1 MSAASPKRKA
11 APIIR
16 VHGRNYMDWFRRNA
30 GRDARYDY
38 LYPLDELKPWEAR
51 AKEIAAELDVGSVD
65 VIFNN
70 HYRAQAVVNA
80 LQFASLTTAKAAK
93 VPALLAEAY
102 PDAFTDLPRKGR
114 AENAEPVG

>member
-1 MSAASPKRKA
+1 M
-11 APIIR
+11 
-16 VHGRNYMDWFRRNA
+16 
-30 GRDARYDY
+30 
-38 LYPLDELKPWEAR
+38 
-51 AKEIAAELDVGSVD
+51 
-65 VIFNN
+65 IFNN

-114 AENAEPVG
+114 AENAKPVG